1 MPSLKRWTTADSAEL
16 YNIKGW
22 SQGYYA
28 ANAKG
33 HLTAHPSRNEDVAI
47 DLKELV
53 EDAQGKGLSLPL
65 LIRFSDI
72 LGDRLAHLRHCFHQ
86 AIRSANYEGQYIG
99 VYPIKVNQQR
109 QVVEEVVRFGS
120 ESGFGLEAG
129 SKSELHAVLA
139 TLESPE
145 TVVICNGYKDP
156 AYVRLALLGQRLGK
170 KIFLVVEKPGELA
183 LILRLAKQEN
193 LRPLLGVRI
202 KLVSSGSG
210 KWEDSGGDYSKFGL
224 TASELVQAVELLRG
238 ERYLDC
244 FRLIHIHLGSQIT
257 NIRRIKEALRETARY
272 FVELSRLGCAVDHV
286 DVGGGLGVD
295 YDGSRSTSGFSINY
309 TEQEY
314 ANDVVFT
321 LAETCQH
328 EGLPHPNIVTE
339 SGRAITA
346 HHAMLA
352 INVLE
357 TTSLDE
363 TGRTPVMDGEAPD
376 LLKQLEEIRGKLNV
390 KNLDESWHDALH
402 YRDDA
407 NKLFELGY
415 LSLHH
420 RAQVDQ
426 LFWRIARRVEGLM
439 KKEARVPEE
448 FESLEILLADKYFC
462 NFSVFQSLPDAWAI
476 GQEFPVVPL
485 HRLNEKPNRNG
496 ILQDITCDS
505 DGRLKS
511 YASPHERR
519 ATLPLH
525 SLADGEPYYLGV
537 FLTGAYQE
545 ILGDLHN
552 LFGDTNAI
560 HIALNDDGSW
570 RYEQVIRGEPVASV
584 LAYVQFHRDT
594 LIDRIE
600 RQVQRSIRDG
610 LMTQAEGKTFRDLYV
625 EGLNGLTYLETA
637 PAEAQAKR
645 AGRRAAAEAAA
656 GAEIRAKPKP
666 ARRARGRKAKAQAEA
681 AEA

>member
-1 MPSLKRWTTADSAEL
+1 MPSLKRWTTADSLEL
-16 YNIKGW
+16 YNVRGW
-22 SQGYYA
+22 GQGYFGI
-28 ANAKG
+28 NARG
-33 HLTAHPSRNEDVAI
+33 HMVAHPTLDAQVGI

-53 EDAQGKGLSLPL
+53 EDAQSKGLALPL
-65 LIRFSDI
+65 LVRFSDI
-72 LGDRLAHLRHCFHQ
+72 LGQRLRHLHACFEA
-86 AIRSANYEGQYIG
+86 AIREAQYGGQYIG

-109 QVVEEVVRFGS
+109 QVVEEVVRYGS

-129 SKSELHAVLA
+129 SKPELHAVLA
-139 TLESPE
+139 TLESAE
-145 TVVICNGYKDP
+145 SIVICNGYKDS
-156 AYVRLALLGQRLGK
+156 AYIRLALQGQRLGK

-183 LILRLAKQEN
+183 LILKVARQEN
-193 LRPLLGVRI
+193 VRPLLGVRV

-224 TASELVQAVELLRG
+224 TASELVEAVQLLQQ
-238 ERYLDC
+238 EDYLDC
-244 FRLIHIHLGSQIT
+244 LRLIHIHLGSQIT
-257 NIRRIKEALRETARY
+257 NIRRIKEALRETSRY
-272 FVELSRLGCAVDHV
+272 FVELSKLGCVVDHV

-295 YDGSRSTSGFSINY
+295 YDGSRSTGGFSINY

-321 LAETCQH
+321 LAEVCQH
-328 EGLPHPNIVTE
+328 EGLPHPHIVTE
-339 SGRAITA
+339 SGRALTA
-346 HHAMLA
+346 HHSMLA
-352 INVLE
+352 VNVLE
-357 TTSLDE
+357 RTSLDDTAWSMPQDE
-363 TGRTPVMDGEAPD
+363 ELPE
-376 LLKQLEEIRGKLNV
+376 LLKQLDEIRVKLNA

-402 YRDDA
+402 FRDDA

-420 RAQVDQ
+420 RARVDQ

-439 KKEARVPEE
+439 RKEERVPEE
-448 FESLEILLADKYFC
+448 FETLEMLLADKYFC

-485 HRLNEKPNRNG
+485 HRLTEKPSRNG
-496 ILQDITCDS
+496 IIQDITCDS

-511 YASPHERR
+511 YPSPHERR

-525 SLADGEPYYLGV
+525 PLKESEPYYLGI

-560 HIALNDDGSW
+560 HIALNEDGTW
-570 RYEQVIRGEPVASV
+570 RYEQVIRGENVASV

-594 LIDRIE
+594 LIHRIE
-600 RQVQRSIRDG
+600 RQVQASVKAGR
-610 LMTQAEGKTFRDLYV
+610 MTLAQGKAFRDLYV
-625 EGLNGLTYLETA
+625 DGLNGITYLEV
-637 PAEAQAKR
+637 PADER
-645 AGRRAAAEAAA
+645 ESR
-656 GAEIRAKPKP
+656 
-666 ARRARGRKAKAQAEA
+666 RGRKAA
-681 AEA
+681 AEQQEAPRARLRARRAPRARKPKAEQETLAL

>member
-1 MPSLKRWTTADSAEL
+1 MEL

-22 SQGYYA
+22 GQGYYSV
-28 ANAKG
+28 NAKG
-33 HLTAHPSRNEDVAI
+33 HMTAHPSHDASVGI
-47 DLKELV
+47 DLRELID
-53 EDAQGKGLSLPL
+53 DAQSKGLALPL

-72 LGDRLAHLRHCFHQ
+72 LGDRLQHLRQCFQQ
-86 AIRSANYEGQYIG
+86 AIRAANYEGQYIG

-109 QVVEEVVRFGS
+109 QVVEEVVRYGAL
-120 ESGFGLEAG
+120 SGFGLEAG
-129 SKSELHAVLA
+129 SKSELHAVMA

-145 TVVICNGYKDP
+145 AIVICNGYKDA

-170 KIFLVVEKPGELA
+170 KIYLVVEKPGELA
-183 LILRLAKQEN
+183 LILRLARQLD
-193 LRPLLGVRI
+193 LRPLLGIRV

-224 TASELVQAVELLRG
+224 TASELVQAVELLREEG
-238 ERYLDC
+238 YLDC

-272 FVELSRLGCAVDHV
+272 FVELSKLGCAIDHV

-295 YDGSRSTSGFSINY
+295 YDGSRTTSGFSVNY

-321 LAETCQH
+321 LAETCQN
-328 EGLPHPNIVTE
+328 EGLPHPNVVTE
-339 SGRAITA
+339 SGRAISA

-357 TTSLDE
+357 TTSLDDLAWPLPKE
-363 TGRTPVMDGEAPD
+363 EDAPE
-376 LLKQLEEIRGKLNV
+376 LLLQLNEIRGKLNV
-390 KNLDESWHDALH
+390 KNLNESWHDALH
-402 YRDDA
+402 IRDEA
-407 NKLFELGY
+407 SKLFDLGY
-415 LSLHH
+415 LSLYH
-420 RAQVDQ
+420 RAHVDQ

-439 KKEARVPEE
+439 RKEARVPEE
-448 FESLEILLADKYFC
+448 FESLETLLADKYFC

-485 HRLNEKPNRNG
+485 HRLNEKPVRNG

-505 DGRLKS
+505 DGCLKS
-511 YASPHERR
+511 YPAPNERR
-519 ATLPLH
+519 STLPLH
-525 SLADGEPYYLGV
+525 PAKEGEPYFLGI

-600 RQVQRSIRDG
+600 RQVQTSIRNG
-610 LMTQAEGKTFRDLYV
+610 LMTQSEGKAFRDLYV
-625 EGLNGLTYLETA
+625 EGLNGITYLESGPEER
-637 PAEAQAKR
+637 PAAKR
-645 AGRRAAAEAAA
+645 QPRRAAAEAAPA
-656 GAEIRAKPKP
+656 PETRAKARPSRRSRVRKGKAP
-666 ARRARGRKAKAQAEA
+666 AEEA
-681 AEA
+681 VA

>member
-1 MPSLKRWTTADSAEL
+1 MPSLKRWTTADSTEL

-22 SQGYYA
+22 GQDYFGV
-28 ANAKG
+28 NAHG
-33 HLTAHPSRNEDVAI
+33 HLVAHPTRDSSVSI
-47 DLKELV
+47 DLKELL
-53 EDAQGKGLSLPL
+53 EDAQSKGLSLPL
-65 LIRFSDI
+65 LVRFSDI
-72 LGDRLAHLRHCFHQ
+72 LGERLSHLRSCFHQ
-86 AIRSANYEGQYIG
+86 AIRSANYEGEFIG

-109 QVVEEVVRFGS
+109 QVVEEVVRFGA
-120 ESGFGLEAG
+120 EGHFGLEAG
-129 SKSELHAVLA
+129 SKSELHAVIA

-145 TVVICNGYKDP
+145 SIIICNGYKDA
-156 AYVRLALLGQRLGK
+156 AYIRLALLGQRLGK
-170 KIFLVVEKPGELA
+170 KIFLVVEKPGELG
-183 LILRLAKQEN
+183 LILKVAKQEG
-193 LRPLLGVRI
+193 LRPLLGIRV

-224 TASELVQAVELLRG
+224 TATELVQAVELLKEEG
-238 ERYLDC
+238 YLDC
-244 FRLIHIHLGSQIT
+244 FRLVHIHLGSQIT

-272 FVELSRLGCAVDHV
+272 FAELCKLGCDLDHV

-321 LAETCQH
+321 LMETCQN
-328 EGLPHPNIVTE
+328 EGLKHPNIITE
-339 SGRAITA
+339 SGRALTA

-352 INVLE
+352 INVME

-363 TGRTPVMDGEAPD
+363 STWVPPHEEEVPE
-376 LLKQLEEIRGKLNV
+376 LLKQLDEIRLKLNA

-402 YRDDA
+402 IRDESS
-407 NKLFELGY
+407 KLFELSY

-420 RAQVDQ
+420 RARVDQ

-439 KKEARVPEE
+439 RKQERVPEE
-448 FESLEILLADKYFC
+448 FESLETLLADKYFC

-485 HRLNEKPNRNG
+485 HRLNEKPMRNG

-511 YASPHERR
+511 YPSPHDRKS
-519 ATLPLH
+519 TLPLH
-525 SLADGEPYYLGV
+525 PLKDGEPYYLGV

-560 HIALNDDGSW
+560 HIALNEDGSW
-570 RYEQVIRGEPVASV
+570 RYEQVIRGEDVSRV

-594 LIDRIE
+594 LIHRIE
-600 RQVQRSIRDG
+600 RQVQTAIKNG
-610 LMTQAEGKTFRDLYV
+610 FMTLAEGKAFRDLYV
-625 EGLNGLTYLETA
+625 DGLNGITYLESS
-637 PAEAQAKR
+637 PDDKVVKR
-645 AGRRAAAEAAA
+645 AARKAPEAAEPAPVRRLRPRKAPRPRRTKAEAADAA
-656 GAEIRAKPKP
+656 G
-666 ARRARGRKAKAQAEA
+666 
-681 AEA
+681 

>member
-1 MPSLKRWTTADSAEL
+1 MPSLKRWTTADSMEL

-22 SQGYYA
+22 GQGYYSI
-28 ANAKG
+28 NAKG
-33 HLTAHPSRNEDVAI
+33 HLTAHPSQDAAVGI
-47 DLKELV
+47 DLKELID
-53 EDAQGKGLSLPL
+53 DAQSRGLNLPL

-72 LGDRLAHLRHCFHQ
+72 LGDRLGHLRRCFQQ
-86 AIRSANYEGQYIG
+86 AIREAAYDGQYIG

-109 QVVEEVVRFGS
+109 QVVEEVVRYGS
-120 ESGFGLEAG
+120 QSGFGLEAG
-129 SKSELHAVLA
+129 SKSELHAVIA
-139 TLESPE
+139 TLESPDSII
-145 TVVICNGYKDP
+145 VCNGYKDA

-170 KIFLVVEKPGELA
+170 KIYLVVEKPGELA
-183 LILRLAKQEN
+183 LILRIAKEVN
-193 LRPLLGVRI
+193 LRPLLGFRI

-224 TASELVQAVELLRG
+224 TASELVQAVELLRQEG
-238 ERYLDC
+238 FLDC

-272 FVELSRLGCAVDHV
+272 FVELCKLGCAIDHV

-295 YDGSRSTSGFSINY
+295 YDGSRSTSGFSVNY

-321 LAETCQH
+321 LAEICNH

-357 TTSLDE
+357 TAALDDTAWSLPKAE
-363 TGRTPVMDGEAPD
+363 EAPE
-376 LLKQLEEIRGKLNV
+376 LLRQLEEIRLKLSA

-402 YRDDA
+402 IRDEA
-407 NKLFELGY
+407 SKLFELGY
-415 LSLHH
+415 LSLNH
-420 RAQVDQ
+420 RAHVDQ
-426 LFWRIARRVEGLM
+426 LFWRIARRVESLM
-439 KKEARVPEE
+439 RKEARVPEE
-448 FESLEILLADKYFC
+448 FETLQTLLADKYFC

-476 GQEFPVVPL
+476 GQEFPVLPL
-485 HRLNEKPNRNG
+485 MRLNEKPTRNG

-505 DGRLKS
+505 DGCLKS
-511 YASPHERR
+511 YPAPHERR
-519 ATLPLH
+519 STLPLH
-525 SLADGEPYYLGV
+525 PVRDGEPYYLGV

-560 HIALNDDGSW
+560 HIALNDDGTW
-570 RYEQVIRGEPVASV
+570 RYEQVIRGEPVSSV

-600 RQVQRSIRDG
+600 RQVQHSIREG
-610 LMTQAEGKTFRDLYV
+610 LMTQAEGKAFRDLYV
-625 EGLNGLTYLETA
+625 EGLNGITYLEA
-637 PAEAQAKR
+637 GSDER
-645 AGRRAAAEAAA
+645 AAGRRAARRAAAEAAGGEA
-656 GAEIRAKPKP
+656 RAKTKTPRRP
-666 ARRARGRKAKAQAEA
+666 RTRRAKTEAQEA
-681 AEA
+681 VA

>member
-1 MPSLKRWTTADSAEL
+1 MPSLKRWSTADSLEL
-16 YNIKGW
+16 YNLKGW
-22 SQGYYA
+22 GQDYFGI
-28 ANAKG
+28 NPQG
-33 HLTAHPSRNEDVAI
+33 HLVAHPTCDPAVAI

-53 EDAQGKGLSLPL
+53 EDAQAKGLSLPL
-65 LIRFSDI
+65 LVRFSDI
-72 LGDRLAHLRHCFHQ
+72 LGQRLAHLRSCFHQ
-86 AIRSANYEGQYIG
+86 AMRAANYEGEYIA

-109 QVVEEVVRFGS
+109 QVVEEVVRFGA
-120 ESGFGLEAG
+120 EGQFGLEAG
-129 SKSELHAVLA
+129 SKPELHAVMA
-139 TLESPE
+139 TLESPDSII
-145 TVVICNGYKDP
+145 VCNGYKDA
-156 AYVRLALLGQRLGK
+156 AYMRLALLGQRLGK
-170 KIFLVVEKPGELA
+170 KIFLVVEKPAELA
-183 LILRLAKQEN
+183 LMLRVAKEEG
-193 LRPLLGVRI
+193 LRPLLGMRV

-224 TASELVQAVELLRG
+224 TATELVQAVDLLREEG
-238 ERYLDC
+238 YLDC
-244 FRLIHIHLGSQIT
+244 FRMIHIHLGSQIT

-272 FVELSRLGCAVDHV
+272 FAELCKLGCELDHV

-295 YDGSRSTSGFSINY
+295 YDGSRSTSGFSMNY

-321 LAETCQH
+321 LAEACQN
-328 EGLPHPNIVTE
+328 EGLKHPNIVTE
-339 SGRAITA
+339 SGRALTA
-346 HHAMLA
+346 HHSMLA
-352 INVLE
+352 INVVE
-357 TTSLDE
+357 RTSLDE
-363 TGRTPVMDGEAPD
+363 SAWTPPQQEEAPE
-376 LLKQLEEIRGKLNV
+376 LLKQLEEIRVKLNA

-402 YRDDA
+402 IRDES

-420 RAQVDQ
+420 RARVDQ

-439 KKEARVPEE
+439 RKQERVPEE
-448 FESLEILLADKYFC
+448 FESLETLLADKYFC

-485 HRLNEKPNRNG
+485 HRLNEKPLRNG

-511 YASPHERR
+511 YPSPHERK

-525 SLADGEPYYLGV
+525 PLKDGEPYYLGV

-560 HIALNDDGSW
+560 HIALNEDGSW
-570 RYEQVIRGEPVASV
+570 RYEQVIRGEDVSRV

-594 LIDRIE
+594 LIHRIE
-600 RQVQRSIRDG
+600 RQVQASIKRG
-610 LMTQAEGKTFRDLYV
+610 LMTLAEGKAFRDLYV
-625 EGLNGLTYLETA
+625 DGLNGITYLEGTGEDRSLKRGA
-637 PAEAQAKR
+637 RKPAEVTELPVRRLR
-645 AGRRAAAEAAA
+645 ARRTPRLRRAKSEAADAA
-656 GAEIRAKPKP
+656 G
-666 ARRARGRKAKAQAEA
+666 
-681 AEA
+681 